1 MTVPNRFSRKL
12 PLMFAEDISDI
23 LVYEILPKKETNDG
37 AGWMWGVRRWHMTSS
52 PCLKYGLNQKEE
64 ANNDFSFISL
74 KCKSRDLS
82 SDHIHAL
89 KSSID
94 GKASISLD
102 FLKQGISRLAMVMKV
117 VCT

>member
-1 MTVPNRFSRKL
+1 
-12 PLMFAEDISDI
+12 
-23 LVYEILPKKETNDG
+23 
-37 AGWMWGVRRWHMTSS
+37 MTSS
-52 PCLKYGLNQKEE
+52 PCLIYGLNQKKE

-89 KSSID
+89 KGAID

-102 FLKQGISRLAMVMKV
+102 FFKQGISRLAMVMKV
-117 VCT
+117 VCTQLLREAYKAQRSMQKRHGGTHNVQEKDLVGFPHSWKVF